1 MSSEQVPDLDNI
13 KVVPNPFHDKSV
25 KYNWPGEEN
34 KLLFIN
40 IPLKCTIKIFTAT
53 GDLVKT
59 IEHDDGTT
67 EQSWNQI
74 TEDNQ
79 LIFSGV
85 YIYYVESDQGNKVG
99 KFVIVR
105 SSRLDE

>member
-1 MSSEQVPDLDNI
+1 
-13 KVVPNPFHDKSV
+13 V

-40 IPLKCTIKIFTAT
+40 IPLKCTIKIFTIT

-59 IEHDDGTT
+59 IHHDDNTT
-67 EQSWNQI
+67 EQSWNQV
-74 TEDNQ
+74 TDNNQ

-85 YIYYVESDQGNKVG
+85 YLFHIKSDMGNKVG
-99 KFVIVR
+99 KFVVVR
-105 SSRLDE
+105 SSRLEEY